1 MSACHGSRYTQHAPL
16 RLPPWFTAATDASS
30 VFSHGTMPLEWPLVL
45 SISEPRE
52 RTRWYARPMPPENF
66 ESSATSV

>member
-1 MSACHGSRYTQHAPL
+1 LHAD
-16 RLPPWFTAATDASS
+16 TDASS
-30 VFSHGTMPLEWPLVL
+30 VFSHGTMPFEWPFVL

-66 ESSATSV
+66 DSIAASV